1 MSVTQGAKRYYDDF
15 STHYDRGRDRGYH
28 ALVDELEMS
37 VLEPYARD
45 RRVLEAGC
53 GTGLLLSRID
63 RVASRAVGV
72 DLSAGMLSRARDRGL
87 TVVQGSITAL
97 PFADASFDTVCSFK
111 VLAHVPD
118 IDRAL
123 RELARV
129 TRPGGHLVLEFYN
142 RWSLRYVARAIAGAR
157 RIGAAHKESDIP
169 TRWDTPREM
178 VRRLPPE
185 LTAVDV
191 RGVRVL
197 TPAAAIH
204 RIGAVSTIVGAAE
217 RLALDSPLR
226 WFGGFLVVVLQRS

>member
-1 MSVTQGAKRYYDDF
+1 
-15 STHYDRGRDRGYH
+15 
-28 ALVDELEMS
+28 
-37 VLEPYARD
+37 YARG

-53 GTGLLLSRID
+53 GTGLLLSRIE
-63 RVASRAVGV
+63 RVASQAVGV
-72 DLSAGMLSRARDRGL
+72 DLSRGMLARARDRGL

-123 RELARV
+123 AELARV

-142 RWSLRYVARAIAGAR
+142 RFSLRYLARAAAGAR

-169 TRWDTPREM
+169 TRWDTPREI

-185 LTAVDV
+185 LSAIEV
-191 RGVRVL
+191 RGVRVV
-197 TPAAAIH
+197 TPAAAVH
-204 RIGAVSTIVGAAE
+204 RVPA
-217 RLALDSPLR
+217 
-226 WFGGFLVVVLQRS
+226 